1 MNHNILV
8 ALEDLEYPHF
18 QDDLEAR
25 VVLVILWSLV
35 DLFWILPV
43 DQVVLANLVVL
54 EIQSLFHLSLQA
66 FLFHQVV
73 LGPQEVLGIL
83 VSLQVQALLLSQQLL
98 EDQVV
103 LVALAGCDL
112 NNNRSGFDSTFD

>member
-43 DQVVLANLVVL
+43 DLIL
-54 EIQSLFHLSLQA
+54 ELKGWGVISFK
-66 FLFHQVV
+66 
-73 LGPQEVLGIL
+73 
-83 VSLQVQALLLSQQLL
+83 SQL
-98 EDQVV
+98 DK
-103 LVALAGCDL
+103 
-112 NNNRSGFDSTFD
+112 NN

>member
-1 MNHNILV
+1 M
-8 ALEDLEYPHF
+8 
-18 QDDLEAR
+18 
-25 VVLVILWSLV
+25 
-35 DLFWILPV
+35 
-43 DQVVLANLVVL
+43 
-54 EIQSLFHLSLQA
+54 
-66 FLFHQVV
+66 V

-112 NNNRSGFDSTFD
+112 NNNRSGFDSTVLKTLLLLSLFSNHRGSKCPFSAVFSEQHSSEGPAPYTLQPGSAMRLM